1 MMTRIQFLPVLAMS
15 LAGLAAPSHAQT
27 EARSRNDET
36 VLVTGLRTATP
47 AETSPASVTVIGRD
61 DIELQ
66 GLATLADALAAA
78 PGVEVV
84 QSGPAGSL
92 TSVFIRGANAKHTLA
107 LYDGIRLNDPSTAT
121 GVFNFGSELLGDAS
135 RIEVVRGPLS
145 SLYGSDAVGGVINIL
160 PRTGPDQGFEPFAA
174 ASFGQFNTTR
184 VLAGVGAGAARMR
197 GAVSAEIY
205 ETDGFDV
212 TPARISTA
220 TGDPDGARFVTL
232 SANGSLDLTQT
243 ISVDLLA
250 RLREAEVEFD
260 TFSGGPGGS
269 QRADD
274 RDLESHDDQALVAAG
289 LTAGWLAGAGE
300 SRLRAGRLTYDLES
314 FNNRALTDTYEA
326 ERDFVMLSNSY
337 RADLFKGV
345 VFSFGADWREE
356 RVETDTAFNAPLAV
370 SETVASAYAAAQ
382 ADLTAAFSLTVS
394 ARHDAHEGFDDETT
408 ANIGAVYAIAPLN
421 TRLRASFG
429 TSFKAPTLSERFA
442 SSAFVTP
449 NPDLSPET
457 GETFEVGFDT
467 ALALSGRE
475 DALSFGA
482 AYYDGEIENLIENVF
497 DFTTFTGTNRN
508 IGAAELSG
516 WEAYAAWSPADTV
529 TVSGSYTYTD
539 ALNADTGQR
548 LLRRPEHAASL
559 SATWRPI
566 EIAALTLT
574 GRHVGERVDVTYDDD
589 GFFVSSRGTADAY
602 QTVDVSGVL
611 DLGTRAKLFLTARN
625 LFDETYEQ
633 PAAFAGAPRAVTIGV
648 RFTP

>member
-1 MMTRIQFLPVLAMS
+1 MMTRILILPVLAFS
-15 LAGLAAPSHAQT
+15 LAGLAAPSHAQVQT
-27 EARSRNDET
+27 RDDQT
-36 VLVTGLRTATP
+36 VLVTGLR
-47 AETSPASVTVIGRD
+47 AEAKADTSPASVTVIDRA
-61 DIELQ
+61 DIELE
-66 GLATLADALAAA
+66 GLATLADALAST

-160 PRTGPDQGFEPFAA
+160 PRTGPDEGFEPFAA
-174 ASFGQFNTTR
+174 ASFGQFNTLR
-184 VLAGVGAGAARMR
+184 VLAGAGAGGERMR
-197 GAVSAEIY
+197 GAVSMEIY
-205 ETDGFDV
+205 DTDGFDV

-243 ISVDLLA
+243 VSVDVLA

-260 TFSGGPGGS
+260 TFSGGTSGF

-274 RDLESHDDQALVAAG
+274 RDLESHDDQLLLAAG
-289 LTAGWLAGAGE
+289 ITAGWLSGAGE

-314 FNNRALTDTYEA
+314 FNNRTLTDTYEA

-337 RADLFKGV
+337 RADLFEGV

-356 RVETDTAFNAPLAV
+356 RIETDTAFNAPLEV
-370 SETVASAYAAAQ
+370 SEDVASAYAAAQ
-382 ADLTAAFSLTVS
+382 ADFTEAFSLTIS

-408 ANIGAVYAIAPLN
+408 ANIGAVYALAALN

-442 SSAFVTP
+442 SSAFITP

-457 GETFEVGFDT
+457 GQTFEIGFDT
-467 ALALSGRE
+467 AFALSGRE

-482 AYYDGEIENLIENVF
+482 AYYDGEIEDLIENVF
-497 DFTTFTGTNRN
+497 DFTSFTGTNRN

-516 WEAYAAWSPADTV
+516 WEAYAAFTPADTV

-589 GFFVSSRGTADAY
+589 GFFVSARGIADAY

-611 DLGTRAKLFLTARN
+611 DLGARAKLFLTARN